1 MVWKANDEGVI
12 KKQKLKWV
20 TKKKKIFKLEEKFEY
35 DINGDDIIGKPP
47 KKKDYL
53 DDDDKIDGSSG
64 GSITNI
70 EGLDNNEDY
79 LMASSDIITKD
90 SFTSPEDSMVV
101 IQDLDNNNDYPMASS
116 GISTI
121 ELFPN
126 VDVGGTSISDSSIYT
141 VDGLPES
148 SSYYF

>member
-1 MVWKANDEGVI
+1 MT
-12 KKQKLKWV
+12 QQL
-20 TKKKKIFKLEEKFEY
+20 T
-35 DINGDDIIGKPP
+35 
-47 KKKDYL
+47 
-53 DDDDKIDGSSG
+53 IDGSSG

-79 LMASSDIITKD
+79 LMAPSDILTGD
-90 SFTSPEDSMVV
+90 SFTSSEGSMMV

-126 VDVGGTSISDSSIYT
+126 VGVGGTSISDSSIYT
-141 VDGLPES
+141 VDGAS
-148 SSYYF
+148 DSFNYF